1 MKVSHILGII
11 LSLVLIVFSLAYP
24 VPEKHVYVYSSSDAY
39 YYSWD
44 KNIGAEYLGG
54 DAYNYQVEASLKAGY
69 FTGVV
74 SMKSIVF
81 VGGLLLFFLTLYSA
95 AKCRSIAEQTEV
107 ITSSNEKLESI
118 LRKMSDHTNPL
129 DQKTAT
135 QASTQKEMP
144 APQKPSPVEAKTEN
158 PSDKKA
164 DIQTKADDIQTSVQ
178 EEAVAPQSALPVEA
192 KETKQTKPV
201 THKTDK
207 DKLSPNSM
215 VCPVCGKIQDIH
227 NDTCESCGAKFTKW
241 SKNHRES

>member
-24 VPEKHVYVYSSSDAY
+24 IPEKHVYVYNSSDAY

-44 KNIGAEYLGG
+44 KNIGAQYLGG
-54 DAYNYQVEASLKAGY
+54 DAYNYQIEASLKAGY

-74 SMKSIVF
+74 TMKSIVF

-107 ITSSNEKLESI
+107 ITRSNEKLEGI
-118 LRKMSDHTNPL
+118 LRKMSDHANPL

-135 QASTQKEMP
+135 QTGAQKEMP
-144 APQKPSPVEAKTEN
+144 APQKQSPVEVKTIS

-164 DIQTKADDIQTSVQ
+164 DIQTKADDLQTSVQ
-178 EEAVAPQSALPVEA
+178 EEATAPQSALPVEA
-192 KETKQTKPV
+192 KETKQPKPV
-201 THKTDK
+201 NHKTDN
-207 DKLSPNSM
+207 DKLPANSM
-215 VCPVCGKIQDIH
+215 VCPVCGKIQDVH

-241 SKNHRES
+241 AKNHQGS

>member
-24 VPEKHVYVYSSSDAY
+24 IPEKHVYVYSSSDAY

-81 VGGLLLFFLTLYSA
+81 VGGLLLFFMTLYSA
-95 AKCRSIAEQTEV
+95 AKSRSIAEQTEV

-135 QASTQKEMP
+135 QA
-144 APQKPSPVEAKTEN
+144 
-158 PSDKKA
+158 KA
-164 DIQTKADDIQTSVQ
+164 DNIQTSVQ

-207 DKLSPNSM
+207 DKLPPNSM